1 MNAANVVQ
9 TIQLVIAPSVMI
21 SSCFMCQNVTLGRFL
36 RISDRLRSLVRE
48 RIDVLENY
56 DSSDRAYIDAL
67 HLIDQELI
75 QLSDRY
81 YSLQKAII
89 CLYVAIIFFLFTMLA
104 IGLSMQFQP
113 TIFSYLAIVLFL
125 LGSLTLLIAVFMAM
139 SEVSVSH
146 RAVRAEVKWAMSLCP
161 EPQTSK

>member
-1 MNAANVVQ
+1 MNANNVVQ

-36 RISDRLRSLVRE
+36 RVSDRLHSLVRE
-48 RIDVLENY
+48 RIDILDKY
-56 DSSDRAYIDAL
+56 DLSDRAYSDAL

-104 IGLSMQFQP
+104 IGLSMQFHP
-113 TIFSYLAIVLFL
+113 TFFSYLAIVLFL
-125 LGSLTLLIAVFMAM
+125 LGTSTLLIAVFIAV
-139 SEVSVSH
+139 SEVSISH
-146 RAVRAEVKWAMSLCP
+146 RTVRAEVRWAMSLRP
-161 EPQTSK
+161 EPQESN

>member
-36 RISDRLRSLVRE
+36 RISDRLHSLVRE
-48 RIDVLENY
+48 RIDVLEKY
-56 DSSDRAYIDAL
+56 SFSQDYIDAL
-67 HLIDQELI
+67 QLIDKELI

-89 CLYVAIIFFLFTMLA
+89 CLYGAIIFFLFTMLA
-104 IGLSMQFQP
+104 IGLSMQFHP
-113 TIFSYLAIVLFL
+113 TFFSYLAILLFL
-125 LGSLTLLIAVFMAM
+125 LGTSTLLIAVFIAV
-139 SEVSVSH
+139 SEVSISH
-146 RAVRAEVKWAMSLCP
+146 RTVRAEVRWAMSLRP
-161 EPQTSK
+161 EPQESN

>member
-1 MNAANVVQ
+1 MNANNVVQ

-36 RISDRLRSLVRE
+36 RVSDRLHSLVRE
-48 RIDVLENY
+48 RIDVLDKY
-56 DSSDRAYIDAL
+56 DSSDRAYSDAL

-89 CLYVAIIFFLFTMLA
+89 CLYVAIPL
-104 IGLSMQFQP
+104 P
-113 TIFSYLAIVLFL
+113 
-125 LGSLTLLIAVFMAM
+125 
-139 SEVSVSH
+139 
-146 RAVRAEVKWAMSLCP
+146 K
-161 EPQTSK
+161 

>member
-36 RISDRLRSLVRE
+36 RISDRLHSLVRE
-48 RIDVLENY
+48 RIDVLEKY
-56 DSSDRAYIDAL
+56 SFSQDYIDAL
-67 HLIDQELI
+67 QLIDKELI

-89 CLYVAIIFFLFTMLA
+89 CLYGAIIFFLFTMLA
-104 IGLSMQFQP
+104 IGLSMQFHP
-113 TIFSYLAIVLFL
+113 TFFSYLAILLFL
-125 LGSLTLLIAVFMAM
+125 LGTSTLLIAVFIAV
-139 SEVSVSH
+139 SEVSISH
-146 RAVRAEVKWAMSLCP
+146 RTVRAEVRWAMSLRP
-161 EPQTSK
+161 EPQESK

>member
-36 RISDRLRSLVRE
+36 RISDRLHSLVRE
-48 RIDVLENY
+48 RIDVLEKY
-56 DSSDRAYIDAL
+56 SFSQDYIDAL
-67 HLIDQELI
+67 QLIDKELI

-89 CLYVAIIFFLFTMLA
+89 CLYGAIIFFLFTMLA
-104 IGLSMQFQP
+104 IGLSMQFHP
-113 TIFSYLAIVLFL
+113 TFFSYLAIVLFL
-125 LGSLTLLIAVFMAM
+125 LGTSTLLIAVFIAV
-139 SEVSVSH
+139 SEVSISH
-146 RAVRAEVKWAMSLCP
+146 RTVRAEVRWAMSLRP
-161 EPQTSK
+161 EPQESN

>member
-1 MNAANVVQ
+1 MNADNVVQ

-21 SSCFMCQNVTLGRFL
+21 SSCFMYQNVALGRFM
-36 RISDRLRSLVRE
+36 RIGDRLHSLVRE
-48 RIDVLENY
+48 RIDVLDKY

-89 CLYVAIIFFLFTMLA
+89 CLYGAIIFFLFTMLA
-104 IGLSMQFQP
+104 IGLSMQFQS
-113 TIFSYLAIVLFL
+113 TIFSYLAILLFL
-125 LGSLTLLIAVFMAM
+125 LGTFTLLIAVFIAV
-139 SEVSVSH
+139 SEVSISH
-146 RAVRAEVKWAMSLCP
+146 RTMRAEVRWAMSLRP
-161 EPQTSK
+161 EPQESK

>member
-36 RISDRLRSLVRE
+36 RISDRLHSLVRE
-48 RIDVLENY
+48 RIDVLEKY
-56 DSSDRAYIDAL
+56 SFSQDYIDAL
-67 HLIDQELI
+67 QLIDKELI

-89 CLYVAIIFFLFTMLA
+89 CLYGAIIFFLFTMLA
-104 IGLSMQFQP
+104 IGLAMQFHP
-113 TIFSYLAIVLFL
+113 MFFSYLAIVLFL
-125 LGSLTLLIAVFMAM
+125 LGTSTLLIAVFIAV
-139 SEVSVSH
+139 SEVSISH
-146 RAVRAEVKWAMSLCP
+146 RTVRAEVRWAMSLRP
-161 EPQTSK
+161 EPQESN

>member
-36 RISDRLRSLVRE
+36 RISDRLHSLVRE
-48 RIDVLENY
+48 RIDVLEKY
-56 DSSDRAYIDAL
+56 SFSQDYIDAL
-67 HLIDQELI
+67 QLIDKELI

-89 CLYVAIIFFLFTMLA
+89 CLYGAIIFFLFTMLA
-104 IGLSMQFQP
+104 IGLSMQFHP
-113 TIFSYLAIVLFL
+113 TFFSYLAIVLFL
-125 LGSLTLLIAVFMAM
+125 LGTSTLLIAVFIAV
-139 SEVSVSH
+139 SEVSISH
-146 RAVRAEVKWAMSLCP
+146 RTVRAEVRWAMSLRP
-161 EPQTSK
+161 EPQESK